1 MLNRTG
7 DILQDYNYTVKETAF
22 ETVNNSISDF
32 RHSTMH
38 TDRMKNKKTEENQT
52 KW

>member
-7 DILQDYNYTVKETAF
+7 DILQDYNFTVKETAL
-22 ETVNNSISDF
+22 ETVNNHLSDF

-38 TDRMKNKKTEENQT
+38 TDRMKDKKTIENQS
-52 KW
+52 K